1 MTDVIS
7 KLILKDMF
15 REEGDKMDFDDLPEI
30 RKPNPLPCGC
40 AIVGV
45 CGINISG
52 TRSEYRDSHIRFC
65 PTHAAA
71 PDLLEA
77 LEKLL
82 DMVTDSRLH
91 GDEVDLAAEA
101 IYKARGE

>member
-1 MTDVIS
+1 MKHTPGLWRAS
-7 KLILKDMF
+7 KTGPWIVTGPENNPKIVLIGSNTVHTQSMF
-15 REEGDKMDFDDLPEI
+15 ACEVASIEDYNN
-30 RKPNPLPCGC
+30 RKL
-40 AIVGV
+40 A
-45 CGINISG
+45 
-52 TRSEYRDSHIRFC
+52 
-65 PTHAAA
+65 AAA